1 MSMNIEQHLDIF
13 EAGRPSMR
21 RDNSDLLRLGVLA
34 EGEFHEFIDAWLD
47 LIANPTQETAQE
59 AGQEAA
65 DVSLYLSSCMR
76 SIGSTLEGEMLDKI
90 AYNTSRFIS
99 ADFQEKPY
107 AQGYGE
113 SKQWVKDV
121 GWKKSYYT
129 EPGVEYEV
137 GDTTSKE

>member
-1 MSMNIEQHLDIF
+1 MNIEQHLDIF
-13 EAGRPSMR
+13 DDGRPSMR
-21 RDNSDLLRLGVLA
+21 ENNDDLLRLGVLA

-65 DVSLYLSSCMR
+65 DVSLYLSQCMR
-76 SIGSTLEGEMLDKI
+76 CIGSTLEGEMLDKI
-90 AYNTSRFIS
+90 AYNTSRFLS
-99 ADFQEKPY
+99 VDFQDKPY

-121 GWKKSYYT
+121 GWKKSYYI
-129 EPGVEYEV
+129 EPRIEYAIA
-137 GDTTSKE
+137 DTTNKD

>member
-1 MSMNIEQHLDIF
+1 MNIEQHLDIF
-13 EAGRPSMR
+13 EAGRPSMK
-21 RDNSDLLRLGVLA
+21 RDNADLLRLGVLV
-34 EGEFHEFIDAWLD
+34 EEEFVEFLDAWLD

-107 AQGYGE
+107 TKGYAE

-121 GWKKSYYT
+121 GWKKSYYMQ
-129 EPGVEYEV
+129 PRIEYSLR
-137 GDTTSKE
+137 DTNNK

>member
-1 MSMNIEQHLDIF
+1 MNIEQHLDIF

-59 AGQEAA
+59 VGQEAA
-65 DVSLYLSSCMR
+65 DVSLYLAQCMR

-90 AYNTSRFIS
+90 AYNTSRFLS
-99 ADFQEKPY
+99 VDFQEKPY
-107 AQGYGE
+107 AQGYAE
-113 SKQWVKDV
+113 SKQWVRDV
-121 GWKKSYYT
+121 GWKKSYYM
-129 EPGVEYEV
+129 EPRIEYVVGGVQEP
-137 GDTTSKE
+137 

>member
-13 EAGRPSMR
+13 ESGRPSMR
-21 RDNSDLLRLGVLA
+21 RDNADLLRLGVLV
-34 EGEFHEFIDAWLD
+34 EGEFNEFIDAWLD

-65 DVSLYLSSCMR
+65 DVSLYLAKCMR
-76 SIGSTLEGEMLDKI
+76 LIGSTLEGEMLDKI

-107 AQGYGE
+107 AQGYAE

-121 GWKKSYYT
+121 GWNKSYYM
-129 EPGVEYEV
+129 EPRIEYKIT
-137 GDTTSKE
+137 DTNNKQ

>member
-13 EAGRPSMR
+13 ESGRPSMR
-21 RDNSDLLRLGVLA
+21 RDNADLLRLGVLV
-34 EGEFHEFIDAWLD
+34 EGEFNEFIDAWLD

-65 DVSLYLSSCMR
+65 DVSLYLAKCMR
-76 SIGSTLEGEMLDKI
+76 LIGSTLEGEMLDKI

-99 ADFQEKPY
+99 ADFREKPY
-107 AQGYGE
+107 AQGYAE

-121 GWKKSYYT
+121 GWNKSYYM
-129 EPGVEYEV
+129 EPRIEYKIT
-137 GDTTSKE
+137 DTNNKQ

>member
-13 EAGRPSMR
+13 GAGRPSMR
-21 RDNSDLLRLGVLA
+21 ENNDDLLRLGVLA
-34 EGEFHEFIDAWLD
+34 EGEFHEFIDSWLD

-90 AYNTSRFIS
+90 AYNTSRFLS
-99 ADFQEKPY
+99 ADFQDKPY
-107 AQGYGE
+107 AQGYAE

-121 GWKKSYYT
+121 GWKKSYYM
-129 EPGVEYEV
+129 EPRIEYKIA
-137 GDTTSKE
+137 DTTNKE

>member
-1 MSMNIEQHLDIF
+1 MNIEQHLDIF
-13 EAGRPSMR
+13 EQARPSMR
-21 RDNSDLLRLGVLA
+21 ENNADLLRLGVLA
-34 EGEFHEFIDAWLD
+34 EGEFNEFINAWLN

-65 DVSLYLSSCMR
+65 DVSLYLAQCMR
-76 SIGSTLEGEMLDKI
+76 SIGTTLEGEMLDKI

-107 AQGYGE
+107 AQGYAE

-121 GWKKSYYT
+121 GWKKSYYM
-129 EPGVEYEV
+129 EPGIEYKI
-137 GDTTSKE
+137 GDTTNKD

>member
-1 MSMNIEQHLDIF
+1 MNIEQHLDIF
-13 EAGRPSMR
+13 EQARPSIR
-21 RDNSDLLRLGVLA
+21 ENNADLLLLGVLA
-34 EGEFHEFIDAWLD
+34 EGEFHEFINAWLD

-59 AGQEAA
+59 VGQEAA
-65 DVSLYLSSCMR
+65 DVSLYLAQCMR

-90 AYNTSRFIS
+90 AYNTSRFLS

-121 GWKKSYYT
+121 GWKKSYYM
-129 EPGVEYEV
+129 EPRIEYAV
-137 GDTTSKE
+137 GKP